1 MVDIPEKW
9 FDKDTSYSLQATGA
23 KPVWAPCWR
32 ASPFGICGL
41 NTPPGTRPRHRI
53 CVACLG
59 AVATTPNTWS
69 RPIGSTVPLSWCP
82 PSLTTPTRHIQS
94 EPPSLSF
101 TNLSRLFQWSYTP
114 SPSQNCKA
122 NVPSTWDSGQ
132 TAKQLLQLQID
143 NEMQLLMISAPK
155 KQRTHRFMSSKCG
168 HTARRQQFDQQTET
182 FLLLPDLKAPAAQI
196 SC

>member
-1 MVDIPEKW
+1 MQYNTQHINITQHNKIDH
-9 FDKDTSYSLQATGA
+9 YSTVHHLNM
-23 KPVWAPCWR
+23 
-32 ASPFGICGL
+32 SPGQMDLVSFTC
-41 NTPPGTRPRHRI
+41 
-53 CVACLG
+53 CLG